1 MRMRRRNGSS
11 VGIGLRWTD
20 QPAEMIEARE
30 TEVRESAVLVD
41 VMTAA
46 RNRMRMKQIAER
58 QLQNEKRIIGK
69 QVLQIPCYHQVEE
82 VIGLSGIVSVIAR
95 EIWTSISHIAVA
107 AMTQLAIMIE
117 IGGIERRSEKSSIVG
132 EGILEEASMSY
143 HTVTKDLAVADAVEL
158 TVMWKALEVPG
169 YQRFVLHLILFS

>member
-1 MRMRRRNGSS
+1 
-11 VGIGLRWTD
+11 
-20 QPAEMIEARE
+20 
-30 TEVRESAVLVD
+30 
-41 VMTAA
+41 
-46 RNRMRMKQIAER
+46 
-58 QLQNEKRIIGK
+58 
-69 QVLQIPCYHQVEE
+69 
-82 VIGLSGIVSVIAR
+82 VSVIAR